1 MKRQAQNL
9 THHRGIG
16 DAPTNCKIN
25 YKINYYYLFNINSY
39 FYYYYQY

>member
-16 DAPTNCKIN
+16 GATTNCRRRRADHKKSTEAPRRTGAQI
-25 YKINYYYLFNINSY
+25 
-39 FYYYYQY
+39 